1 MAEATPILGDPT
13 APRRIAVISMH
24 TSPTASLGQ
33 NANGGLNVY
42 VRQVASAFSERGIAT
57 DIFTRKQ
64 SSEDPDVEVLAPQ
77 ARVIYLPAGKA
88 GLDKYSLYNEVPS
101 FANRILDFAAYESI
115 TYDLLYSHY
124 WLSGEVACLLR
135 PQLAASWVHIAH
147 TLGLVKNRSLAEG
160 ARPEPRL
167 RIQVEGEIAQQA
179 DLLIASTADE
189 AYDLMDLYG
198 ADPERVVIVP
208 PGVDLAMF
216 QPMDRAVARRE
227 IGFGSGRMLL
237 FVGRLERL
245 KGVEVAIRAL
255 ALLRDRRHDDVR
267 LLILGED
274 SHEGDES
281 EKDRLKAIATEV
293 RVRDR
298 VDFIGSVAHHEL
310 PYFYAAADV
319 CVMPSYSESFGLVA
333 LEAQSCGCPVVA
345 SGVSGLRSVVRD
357 EVSGYLI
364 DQHDAAAYAERIGR
378 VLADRELAEQMGRRG
393 RLLAQRFSWT
403 RTADRL
409 EVLFDGL
416 VERNQALVQA
426 GARQE

>member
-1 MAEATPILGDPT
+1 VAEATRLI
-13 APRRIAVISMH
+13 ANRAAARRIAVVSMH

-42 VRQVASAFSERGIAT
+42 VREVCTAFSDRGIAT
-57 DIFTRKQ
+57 DVFTRKQ
-64 SSEDPDVEVLAPQ
+64 SIEDPNLEQLAPLS
-77 ARVIYLPAGKA
+77 RVIYLPAGN
-88 GLDKYSLYNEVPS
+88 GLDKYSLYHEAPS
-101 FANRILDFAAYESI
+101 FAAQIMDFASAENIS
-115 TYDLLYSHY
+115 YDLLYSHY

-135 PQLAASWVHIAH
+135 PQLAAGWVHIAH
-147 TLGLVKNRSLAEG
+147 TLGLIKNRSLAEG
-160 ARPEPRL
+160 ARPEPQQ
-167 RIQVEGEIAQQA
+167 RIRVEGELAQQA

-189 AYDLMDLYG
+189 AQDLIDFYG
-198 ADPERVVIVP
+198 ADPQRVSIVP

-216 QPMDRAVARRE
+216 QPMDRSVARRE
-227 IGFGSGRMLL
+227 IRYGSERLLL

-255 ALLRDRRHDDVR
+255 GLLRDRQHDDVR

-274 SHEGDES
+274 SHEGDEN
-281 EKDRLKAIATEV
+281 EEERLKAIAAEV
-293 RVRDR
+293 GIRDR

-333 LEAQSCGCPVVA
+333 LEAQACGCPVVA

-364 DQHDAAAYAERIGR
+364 DEHDPAMYAERIGR
-378 VLADRELAEQMGRRG
+378 LLADSELAQQMGRRG

-403 RTADRL
+403 RTANRL
-409 EVLFDGL
+409 EELFDQV

>member
-1 MAEATPILGDPT
+1 MADATPILGDPT
-13 APRRIAVISMH
+13 ARRRIAVISMH

-42 VRQVASAFSERGIAT
+42 VRQVASAFGNRGIAT

-64 SSEDPDVEVLAPQ
+64 SDEDPDVEFLAPHS
-77 ARVIYLPAGKA
+77 RVIYLPAGK
-88 GLDKYSLYNEVPS
+88 GLDKYSLYGEVPS
-101 FANRILDFAAYESI
+101 FANRVVNFAARENI
-115 TYDLLYSHY
+115 AYDLLYSHY

-135 PQLAASWVHIAH
+135 PQLAASWAHTAH

-167 RIQVEGEIAQQA
+167 RIQIEGEIAQQA

-189 AYDLMDLYG
+189 AYDLMDAYG

-208 PGVDLAMF
+208 PGVDLSMF
-216 QPMDRAVARRE
+216 QPMDRADARRE
-227 IGFGSGRMLL
+227 VGYGSGRLLL

-255 ALLRDRRHDDVR
+255 SLLRDRRHDDVR

-274 SHEGDES
+274 SHENDES

-293 RVRDR
+293 GVRDR
-298 VDFIGSVAHHEL
+298 VDFVGSVAHHEL

-333 LEAQSCGCPVVA
+333 LEAQACGCPVVA

-364 DQHDAAAYAERIGR
+364 DEHEPAAYAERIGR
-378 VLADRELAEQMGRRG
+378 LLADRELAEQMGRRG

-403 RTADRL
+403 RTAERL
-409 EVLFDGL
+409 EVLFEGL
-416 VERNQALVQA
+416 IERNQALLQA